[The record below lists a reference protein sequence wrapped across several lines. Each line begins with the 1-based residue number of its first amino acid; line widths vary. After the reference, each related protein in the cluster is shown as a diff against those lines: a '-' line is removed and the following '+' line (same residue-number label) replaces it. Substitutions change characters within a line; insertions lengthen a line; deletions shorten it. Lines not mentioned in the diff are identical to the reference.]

1 VCPPGMDQEVFN
13 VLPVKMQLEVVR
25 EARETSDLTE
35 QLGAGS
41 SLDPETLAA
50 LPEDVRREVIAQEQE
65 ERRLREQPPADPSRE
80 PRKWTLLAFLHH

>member
-1 VCPPGMDQEVFN
+1 MNQKVFN
-13 VLPVKMQLEVVR
+13 VLPVEMQLEVVR
-25 EARETSDLTE
+25 EARETSDLTG